1 MGTMTKATKSA
12 PDGRQNM
19 TITTYPEDRKVL
31 SEIIALS
38 GEGAGPSE
46 VVRRALRVYRMQL
59 LEEAAREAELRA
71 KAGGEGGG
79 S

>member
-1 MGTMTKATKSA
+1 MVTMTKATKPA

-31 SEIIALS
+31 NEIIALS

-71 KAGGEGGG
+71 KAGGEGCG